1 MKIRMDRRKFVGLA
15 LGGAAAAAGQMFPA
29 RAWSKQLAPAYAI
42 PDEPVT
48 ADDFRALQAM
58 AAEVFAK
65 NQVTL
70 PEGVFHMPSNVQYQ
84 SMFAWDSGWHAIG
97 LTRIDPGLAASEIE
111 VLLKQQVEET
121 GRVPHEVRF
130 EQIQLKSNLKSKAGT
145 KLGQSQWDAR
155 GRSAMID
162 PPSFMIAAEKTFA
175 RTQDRNWLSRV
186 LPRLERCAQYLT
198 HDRDLFGD
206 GLVSV
211 VHPWETGTDSSPAYD
226 QILGLHFGTPL
237 GAPRRGLM
245 YPHLLDYNAEVNW
258 DPQALAQRNRFV
270 LEDLTFN
277 SITIRGLLAIAA
289 LNEAAGEAEQ
299 ARKFRD
305 QAQAMTDALDRI
317 NWIEAEGCYFSRYDV
332 KQPKL
337 ARRTTCASL
346 LPLLTGLISNERAQ
360 RLVREHLLNPAEFWQ
375 PYLVPFNAKD
385 ELDREHVYME
395 DLLLWRGHCIWTNMN
410 WMMNEGLLSYG
421 YREEA
426 RELTRRTAKMIRR
439 EGLREY
445 YDFRNGQG
453 KGATNFNWPA
463 VVLDM
468 IARSW
473 PEAVAG

>member
-1 MKIRMDRRKFVGLA
+1 MTLA
-15 LGGAAAAAGQMFPA
+15 IGSGTLVAAGQIFPA
-29 RAWSKQLAPAYAI
+29 PAWAKQLAPAYAI

-48 ADDFRALQAM
+48 RDDFLALKAM

-65 NQVTL
+65 NRVTAA
-70 PEGVFHMPSNVQYQ
+70 GGAFHMPSCDKYR

-97 LTRIDPGLAASEIE
+97 MTRIDPRLAASEIE

-121 GRVPHEVRF
+121 GRVSHEVKF
-130 EQIQLKSNLKSKAGT
+130 PQLQAPPDMLSKIGG
-145 KLGQSQWDAR
+145 KLGASQWDAQ
-155 GRSAMID
+155 GRTAMID
-162 PPSFMIAAEKTFA
+162 PPSFMISAEKIFA
-175 RTQDRNWLSRV
+175 LTGDKDWLSRV
-186 LPRLERCAQYLT
+186 LPRLERCAHYLT

-226 QILGLHFGTPL
+226 QIVHLHFNRPL
-237 GAPRRGLM
+237 EAPVRGLL
-245 YPHLLDYNAEVNW
+245 YPRLLKYNAEVNW
-258 DPQALAQRNRFV
+258 DPQALARRNRFV

-277 SITIRGLLAIAA
+277 SITIRGLLALAA
-289 LNEAAGEAEQ
+289 LNEAAGEAEK

-346 LPLLTGLISNERAQ
+346 LPLLTGLISKERAQ

-385 ELDREHVYME
+385 ELDRERVYME

-439 EGLREY
+439 EGLREF